1 VVNVAGLV
9 QGIVLVSFPAAST
22 IFTSPGDYG
31 LSSGQYG
38 AMFLPQVLTAIAGA
52 LTGAR
57 LAARIG
63 TKRVYLLG
71 LTLSLVSMGL
81 LLVSAPV
88 KSHEAVAYPLLL
100 VATGFL
106 GAGFGLTVPVLNTFA
121 SAFHPGAVD
130 SAVLTLNALLGL
142 GTVLAPVFVA
152 VFVGLGFWWGLPAVS
167 AALLVV
173 LLLVS
178 LQLPLRVDGT
188 AGAAGAGAGAVQRP
202 RLPSRFWLYAG
213 LILLYGICETMNGN
227 WSQLEMT
234 KRLGAS
240 TSQASLALAAFWS
253 MVTLGRVGFAAL
265 ERWLSPP
272 RVYRLLP
279 LVLIASFLLT
289 GSLGRHQAVAGIGV
303 FALAGLGCS
312 AMLPLTISFGELDMT
327 TASAAVAGGVIA
339 FYQAGY
345 GIAAFTVGPLQS
357 AGLNLSQIF
366 AWTTVVAALMLVLAF
381 IVSSRAAR
389 PEASPRAPAAGADHH
404 DRDRLTPPGGGQTVP
419 IMEKHKAGGRKGDS
433 GRPAG

>member
-1 VVNVAGLV
+1 MVNLAGLV

-22 IFTSPGDYG
+22 IFTSPSEYG
-31 LSSGQYG
+31 LSNGQYG
-38 AMFLPQVLTAIAGA
+38 LMFVPQVLTAIAGS

-57 LAARIG
+57 LAARVG

-71 LTLSLVSMGL
+71 LTMSLVAMGL

-88 KSHEAVAYPLLL
+88 KTHQAVAYPLLL
-100 VATGFL
+100 VATAFL
-106 GAGFGLTVPVLNTFA
+106 GAGFGLTVPVLNTYA

-130 SAVLTLNALLGL
+130 TAVLTLNALLGL

-152 VFVGLGFWWGLPAVS
+152 VFVGLGFWWGLPVVS
-167 AALLVV
+167 AALLIV

-178 LQLPLRVDGT
+178 LQLPLRVDKS
-188 AGAAGAGAGAVQRP
+188 GAAGAALVRAARP
-202 RLPSRFWLYAG
+202 KLPGRFWLYAG
-213 LILLYGICETMNGN
+213 LIGLYGICETMNGN

-234 KRLGAS
+234 KRLGSSA
-240 TSQASLALAAFWS
+240 SQASLALAAFWG

-265 ERWLSPP
+265 DRWLSPP

-279 LVLIASFLLT
+279 LILVAAFLLT

-327 TASAAVAGGVIA
+327 AASAAVAGGVIA
-339 FYQAGY
+339 FYQVGY
-345 GIAAFTVGPLQS
+345 GIAAFTVGPLQA

-366 AWTTVVAALMLVLAF
+366 AGTAAIAAVMLVLALF
-381 IVSSRAAR
+381 VSGRAAR
-389 PEASPRAPAAGADHH
+389 PASGSQAGAAPA
-404 DRDRLTPPGGGQTVP
+404 QTR
-419 IMEKHKAGGRKGDS
+419 ESAQ
-433 GRPAG
+433 RPARH

>member
-88 KSHEAVAYPLLL
+88 KTHQAVAYPLLL

-121 SAFHPGAVD
+121 SAFHPKSVD

-152 VFVGLGFWWGLPAVS
+152 LFVGLGFWWGLPAVS
-167 AALLVV
+167 AALLIG

-178 LQLPLRVDGT
+178 LQLPLRVDAPG
-188 AGAAGAGAGAVQRP
+188 AAAGAGAGAGAQRP
-202 RLPSRFWLYAG
+202 RLPRRFWLYAG

-240 TSQASLALAAFWS
+240 ASQASLALAAFWG
-253 MVTLGRVGFAAL
+253 MVTVGRVGFAAID
-265 ERWLSPP
+265 RWLAPP

-279 LVLIASFLLT
+279 LVLCVSFLLT

-327 TASAAVAGGVIA
+327 AASAAVAGGVIA
-339 FYQAGY
+339 FYQVGY

-357 AGLNLSQIF
+357 AGLTLSQIF
-366 AWTTVVAALMLVLAF
+366 TWTTVVAALMLVLALF
-381 IVSSRAAR
+381 VSGRAAR
-389 PEASPRAPAAGADHH
+389 PAPGSQPGTRH
-404 DRDRLTPPGGGQTVP
+404 DLTESRGG
-419 IMEKHKAGGRKGDS
+419 
-433 GRPAG
+433 

>member
-1 VVNVAGLV
+1 MVNVAGLV

-22 IFTSPGDYG
+22 IFTSPSDYG

-88 KSHEAVAYPLLL
+88 KTHEAVAYPLLL

-121 SAFHPGAVD
+121 SAFHPGKVD

-188 AGAAGAGAGAVQRP
+188 PGAAGAGQRP

-213 LILLYGICETMNGN
+213 LILLYGVCETMNGN

-240 TSQASLALAAFWS
+240 TSQASLALAAFWG

-366 AWTTVVAALMLVLAF
+366 TWTSAIAALMLVLAF

-389 PEASPRAPAAGADHH
+389 PTTKPRADA
-404 DRDRLTPPGGGQTVP
+404 RVP
-419 IMEKHKAGGRKGDS
+419 SPESPSRS
-433 GRPAG
+433 RSR

>member
-1 VVNVAGLV
+1 MVNVAGLV

-22 IFTSPGDYG
+22 IFTSRGDYA

-38 AMFLPQVLTAIAGA
+38 AMFVPQILTAIAGA

-71 LTLSLVSMGL
+71 LSLSLVSMGL

-88 KSHEAVAYPLLL
+88 KTHQAVAYPLLL
-100 VATGFL
+100 VATAFL

-121 SAFHPGAVD
+121 SAFHRGAVD

-152 VFVGLGFWWGLPAVS
+152 LFVGLGFWWGLPAVS
-167 AALLVV
+167 AALLIG

-178 LQLPLRVDGT
+178 LQLPLRVDGGRAGAKAT
-188 AGAAGAGAGAVQRP
+188 AGARATATARP
-202 RLPSRFWLYAG
+202 KLPRRFWLYAG
-213 LILLYGICETMNGN
+213 LILLYGVCETMNGN

-240 TSQASLALAAFWS
+240 ASQASLALAAFWGL
-253 MVTLGRVGFAAL
+253 VTVGRVGFAAL
-265 ERWLSPP
+265 DRWLAPP

-279 LVLIASFLLT
+279 LILCVSFLLT
-289 GSLGRHQAVAGIGV
+289 GSLGRHQAVVGIGV

-327 TASAAVAGGVIA
+327 AASAAVAGGVIA
-339 FYQAGY
+339 FYQVGY

-357 AGLNLSQIF
+357 AGLTLSQIF
-366 AWTTVVAALMLVLAF
+366 AWTTAVAALMLILALF
-381 IVSSRAAR
+381 VSRRAATPAPGSRAAT
-389 PEASPRAPAAGADHH
+389 PAP
-404 DRDRLTPPGGGQTVP
+404 
-419 IMEKHKAGGRKGDS
+419 GRES
-433 GRPAG
+433 ARR

>member
-22 IFTSPGDYG
+22 IFTSPSDYG

-38 AMFLPQVLTAIAGA
+38 AMFLPQVLTAVAGA

-88 KSHEAVAYPLLL
+88 KTHEAVAYPLLL
-100 VATGFL
+100 VATAFL

-167 AALLVV
+167 AALLIV

-178 LQLPLRVDGT
+178 LQLPLRVDGAAGT
-188 AGAAGAGAGAVQRP
+188 AGAGPRP
-202 RLPSRFWLYAG
+202 RLPRRFWLYAG
-213 LILLYGICETMNGN
+213 LILLYGVCETMNGN

-240 TSQASLALAAFWS
+240 TSQASLALAAFWG
-253 MVTLGRVGFAAL
+253 MVTVGRVGFAAVD
-265 ERWLSPP
+265 RWLSPP

-279 LVLIASFLLT
+279 LVLMASFLLT
-289 GSLGRHQAVAGIGV
+289 GSLGRHQAVAGVGV

-339 FYQAGY
+339 FYQVGY

-366 AWTTVVAALMLVLAF
+366 SWTTAIAALMLVLAQ
-381 IVSSRAAR
+381 IVSRRAAR
-389 PEASPRAPAAGADHH
+389 PKAGA
-404 DRDRLTPPGGGQTVP
+404 PVP
-419 IMEKHKAGGRKGDS
+419 DA
-433 GRPAG
+433 GRPSASRSSSH

>member
-1 VVNVAGLV
+1 VVNIAGLV

-71 LTLSLVSMGL
+71 LTMSLVSMGL

-88 KSHEAVAYPLLL
+88 KTNQAVAYPLLL
-100 VATGFL
+100 VATAFL
-106 GAGFGLTVPVLNTFA
+106 GAGFGLTVPTLNTYA
-121 SAFHPGAVD
+121 SAFHPAAVD

-152 VFVGLGFWWGLPAVS
+152 VFVGLGFWWGLPVVS
-167 AALLVV
+167 AALLIV

-178 LQLPLRVDGT
+178 LQLPLRISAQQAPSVDESGT
-188 AGAAGAGAGAVQRP
+188 AAAGAASSARRP
-202 RLPSRFWLYAG
+202 RLPGRFWLYAG
-213 LILLYGICETMNGN
+213 LIGLYGICETMNGN

-240 TSQASLALAAFWS
+240 ASQASLALAAFWG
-253 MVTLGRVGFAAL
+253 MATLGRVGFAAL
-265 ERWLSPP
+265 DRWLPAP
-272 RVYRLLP
+272 KIYRLLP
-279 LVLIASFLLT
+279 LVLVASFLLT
-289 GSLGRHQAVAGIGV
+289 GSLGRHQAVAGIGA

-327 TASAAVAGGVIA
+327 AVSAAVAGGVIA
-339 FYQAGY
+339 FYQVGY
-345 GIAAFTVGPLQS
+345 GIAAFSVGPLQS

-366 AWTTVVAALMLVLAF
+366 TGTAAIAAVLLVLAMF
-381 IVSSRAAR
+381 VSARVPRDGARPSAAR
-389 PEASPRAPAAGADHH
+389 PRPAAPAPAATRGW
-404 DRDRLTPPGGGQTVP
+404 R
-419 IMEKHKAGGRKGDS
+419 S
-433 GRPAG
+433 G

>member
-1 VVNVAGLV
+1 MVNVAGLV

-52 LTGAR
+52 LTGTR
-57 LAARIG
+57 LGARIG

-88 KSHEAVAYPLLL
+88 KTHQAVAYPLLL
-100 VATGFL
+100 VATAFL

-152 VFVGLGFWWGLPAVS
+152 LFVGLGFWWGLPAVS
-167 AALLVV
+167 AALLIG

-178 LQLPLRVDGT
+178 LQLPLRVDGS
-188 AGAAGAGAGAVQRP
+188 AAAAGASVRRP
-202 RLPSRFWLYAG
+202 RLPHRFWLYAG

-240 TSQASLALAAFWS
+240 ASQASLALAAFWG
-253 MVTLGRVGFAAL
+253 MVTVGRVGFAAVD
-265 ERWLSPP
+265 RWLAPP

-279 LVLIASFLLT
+279 LVLCVSFLLT

-327 TASAAVAGGVIA
+327 AASAAVAGGVIA
-339 FYQAGY
+339 FYQVGY

-357 AGLNLSQIF
+357 AGLTLSQIF
-366 AWTTVVAALMLVLAF
+366 TWTTVVAALMLVLALF
-381 IVSSRAAR
+381 VSGRAGRSA
-389 PEASPRAPAAGADHH
+389 PISQARAPARESGC
-404 DRDRLTPPGGGQTVP
+404 RD
-419 IMEKHKAGGRKGDS
+419 
-433 GRPAG
+433 

>member
-1 VVNVAGLV
+1 MNIAGLV

-22 IFTSPGDYG
+22 IFTGRGDYG
-31 LSSGQYG
+31 LSSAQYG
-38 AMFLPQVLTAIAGA
+38 AMFLPQVLTAIAGS

-81 LLVSAPV
+81 LLASAPV
-88 KSHEAVAYPLLL
+88 KTHEAVAYPLLL
-100 VATGFL
+100 VATAFL
-106 GAGFGLTVPVLNTFA
+106 GAGFGLTVPTLNTYA
-121 SAFHPGAVD
+121 SAFHPAAVD

-167 AALLVV
+167 AALLIV

-178 LQLPLRVDGT
+178 LQLPLRVSGT
-188 AGAAGAGAGAVQRP
+188 AAAAGGAAAGGGATRRP
-202 RLPSRFWLYAG
+202 RLPGRFWLYAG
-213 LILLYGICETMNGN
+213 LIGMYGICETMNGN

-234 KRLGAS
+234 NRLGGSA
-240 TSQASLALAAFWS
+240 SQASLALAAFWG

-265 ERWLSPP
+265 DRWLPAP
-272 RVYRLLP
+272 KVYRLLP
-279 LVLIASFLLT
+279 LVLVASFLLT
-289 GSLGRHQAVAGIGV
+289 GSLGRHQAIAGIGA

-327 TASAAVAGGVIA
+327 AVSAAVAGGVIA
-339 FYQAGY
+339 FYQVGY
-345 GIAAFTVGPLQS
+345 GIAAFSVGPLQS

-366 AWTTVVAALMLVLAF
+366 AGTAAIAAVLLVLALF
-381 IVSSRAAR
+381 VSARASRAGAR
-389 PEASPRAPAAGADHH
+389 PAQRRPAPASRAGA
-404 DRDRLTPPGGGQTVP
+404 RDG
-419 IMEKHKAGGRKGDS
+419 
-433 GRPAG
+433 

>member
-1 VVNVAGLV
+1 VVNIAGLV

-31 LSSGQYG
+31 LSSAQYG
-38 AMFLPQVLTAIAGA
+38 AMFLPQVLTAIAGS

-88 KSHEAVAYPLLL
+88 KTHEAVAYPLLL
-100 VATGFL
+100 VATAFL
-106 GAGFGLTVPVLNTFA
+106 GAGFGLTVPTLNTYA
-121 SAFHPGAVD
+121 SAFHPAAVD

-167 AALLVV
+167 AALLIV

-178 LQLPLRVDGT
+178 LQLPLRVSGP
-188 AGAAGAGAGAVQRP
+188 AAAAGGAAAGGAAAGGGAARRP
-202 RLPSRFWLYAG
+202 RLPGRFWLYAG
-213 LILLYGICETMNGN
+213 LIGMYGICETMNGN

-234 KRLGAS
+234 KRLGGSA
-240 TSQASLALAAFWS
+240 SQASLALAAFWG

-265 ERWLSPP
+265 DRWLPAP
-272 RVYRLLP
+272 KIYRLLP
-279 LVLIASFLLT
+279 LVLVASFLLT
-289 GSLGRHQAVAGIGV
+289 GSLGRHQAIAGIGS

-327 TASAAVAGGVIA
+327 AVSAAVAGGVIA
-339 FYQAGY
+339 FYQVGY
-345 GIAAFTVGPLQS
+345 GIAAFSVGPLQS

-366 AWTTVVAALMLVLAF
+366 AGTAAIAAVLLVLALF
-381 IVSSRAAR
+381 VSARASRAGAR
-389 PEASPRAPAAGADHH
+389 PPQRRPAPASRAGA
-404 DRDRLTPPGGGQTVP
+404 RDG
-419 IMEKHKAGGRKGDS
+419 
-433 GRPAG
+433 

>member
-1 VVNVAGLV
+1 MNIAGLV

-22 IFTSPGDYG
+22 IFASPGDYG

-71 LTLSLVSMGL
+71 LTMSLVSMGL

-88 KSHEAVAYPLLL
+88 KTNQAVAYPLLL
-100 VATGFL
+100 VATAFL
-106 GAGFGLTVPVLNTFA
+106 GAGFGLTVPTLNTYA
-121 SAFHPGAVD
+121 SAFHPAAVD

-152 VFVGLGFWWGLPAVS
+152 VFVGLGFWWGLPVVS
-167 AALLVV
+167 AALLIV

-178 LQLPLRVDGT
+178 LQLPLRVDESGT
-188 AGAAGAGAGAVQRP
+188 AAAGAASSARRP
-202 RLPSRFWLYAG
+202 RLPGRFWLYAG
-213 LILLYGICETMNGN
+213 LIALYGICETMNGN

-240 TSQASLALAAFWS
+240 ASQASLALAAFWG
-253 MVTLGRVGFAAL
+253 MATLGRVGFAAL
-265 ERWLSPP
+265 DRWLPAP
-272 RVYRLLP
+272 KIYRLLP
-279 LVLIASFLLT
+279 LVLVASFLLT

-327 TASAAVAGGVIA
+327 AVSAAVAGGVIA
-339 FYQAGY
+339 FYQVGY
-345 GIAAFTVGPLQS
+345 GIAAFSVGPLQS

-366 AWTTVVAALMLVLAF
+366 TGTAAIAAVLLVLAMF
-381 IVSSRAAR
+381 VSARVPRDGARPPQRRPAPASRAGAR
-389 PEASPRAPAAGADHH
+389 DG
-404 DRDRLTPPGGGQTVP
+404 
-419 IMEKHKAGGRKGDS
+419 
-433 GRPAG
+433 

>member
-1 VVNVAGLV
+1 VVNIAGLV

-38 AMFLPQVLTAIAGA
+38 AMFLPQVLTAIAGS

-71 LTLSLVSMGL
+71 LTMSLVSMGL

-88 KSHEAVAYPLLL
+88 KTNQAVAYPLLL
-100 VATGFL
+100 VATAFL
-106 GAGFGLTVPVLNTFA
+106 GAGFGLTVPTLNTYA
-121 SAFHPGAVD
+121 SAFHPAAVD

-167 AALLVV
+167 AALLIV

-178 LQLPLRVDGT
+178 LQLPLRVSGP
-188 AGAAGAGAGAVQRP
+188 AAAAGGAAAGGAAAGGGAARRP
-202 RLPSRFWLYAG
+202 RLPGRFWLYAG
-213 LILLYGICETMNGN
+213 LIGMYGICETMNGN

-234 KRLGAS
+234 KRLGGSA
-240 TSQASLALAAFWS
+240 SQASLALAAFWG

-265 ERWLSPP
+265 DRWLPAP
-272 RVYRLLP
+272 KIYRLLP
-279 LVLIASFLLT
+279 LVLVASFLLT
-289 GSLGRHQAVAGIGV
+289 GSLGRHQAVAGIGA

-327 TASAAVAGGVIA
+327 AVSAAVAGGVIA
-339 FYQAGY
+339 FYQVGY
-345 GIAAFTVGPLQS
+345 GIAAFSVGPLQS

-366 AWTTVVAALMLVLAF
+366 AGTAAIAAVLLVLALF
-381 IVSSRAAR
+381 VSARASRAG
-389 PEASPRAPAAGADHH
+389 ASPPQPRPAPASRAGA
-404 DRDRLTPPGGGQTVP
+404 RDG
-419 IMEKHKAGGRKGDS
+419 
-433 GRPAG
+433 

>member
-88 KSHEAVAYPLLL
+88 KTHQAVAYPLLL

-121 SAFHPGAVD
+121 SAFHPKSVD

-152 VFVGLGFWWGLPAVS
+152 LFVGLGFWWGLPAVS
-167 AALLVV
+167 AALLIG

-178 LQLPLRVDGT
+178 LQLPLRVDAPG
-188 AGAAGAGAGAVQRP
+188 AAAGAGAGAGAQRP
-202 RLPSRFWLYAG
+202 RLPRRFWLYAG

-240 TSQASLALAAFWS
+240 ASQASLALAAFWG
-253 MVTLGRVGFAAL
+253 MVTVGRVGFAAID
-265 ERWLSPP
+265 RWLAPP

-279 LVLIASFLLT
+279 LVLCVSFLLT

-327 TASAAVAGGVIA
+327 AASAAVAGGVIA
-339 FYQAGY
+339 FYQVGY

-357 AGLNLSQIF
+357 AGLTLSQIF
-366 AWTTVVAALMLVLAF
+366 TWTTVVAALMLVLALF
-381 IVSSRAAR
+381 VSGRAAR
-389 PEASPRAPAAGADHH
+389 PAAGSQPGTRH
-404 DRDRLTPPGGGQTVP
+404 DLTESRGG
-419 IMEKHKAGGRKGDS
+419 
-433 GRPAG
+433 

>member
-1 VVNVAGLV
+1 VVNIAGLV

-22 IFTSPGDYG
+22 IFTSPSDYG

-38 AMFLPQVLTAIAGA
+38 AMFLPQVLTAVAGA

-63 TKRVYLLG
+63 AKRVYLLG

-88 KSHEAVAYPLLL
+88 KTHEAVAYPLLL

-167 AALLVV
+167 AALLIV

-178 LQLPLRVDGT
+178 LQLPLRV
-188 AGAAGAGAGAVQRP
+188 AGAGAGGAAAARP
-202 RLPSRFWLYAG
+202 PLPGRFWLYAG

-234 KRLGAS
+234 RRLGAS
-240 TSQASLALAAFWS
+240 ASQASLALAAFWG
-253 MVTLGRVGFAAL
+253 MVTVGRVGFAAL

-312 AMLPLTISFGELDMT
+312 AILPLTISFGELDMS

-339 FYQAGY
+339 FYQVGY

-366 AWTTVVAALMLVLAF
+366 AWTTAIAALMLVLAL
-381 IVSSRAAR
+381 IVSRRAAR
-389 PEASPRAPAAGADHH
+389 PTTRPRAGSRQQRRHPLSQ
-404 DRDRLTPPGGGQTVP
+404 RTP
-419 IMEKHKAGGRKGDS
+419 
-433 GRPAG
+433 